1 VVVLYYIKE
10 WNSFFSTYIIMP
22 ITRGY
27 DTILKEAD
35 EYLEKLNDE
44 WERVQYKKRR
54 ATKEEVKELMKKRMD
69 FIVRVMKKVQTSRG
83 QLECLH
89 EVYGNSVER
98 QWGKGQMEKL
108 FSQMDNLMEKISQ
121 F

>member
-1 VVVLYYIKE
+1 
-10 WNSFFSTYIIMP
+10 MP
-22 ITRGY
+22 ITRSY

-44 WERVQYKKRR
+44 WERVQFKKRR

-69 FIVRVMKKVQTSRG
+69 FIVRVMKKVQSSRG
-83 QLECLH
+83 QLVRLDEA
-89 EVYGNSVER
+89 YGNSVER
-98 QWGKGQMEKL
+98 QWGKGQMDRM
-108 FSQMDNLMEKISQ
+108 FSQMDSLMEKISQ

>member
-1 VVVLYYIKE
+1 
-10 WNSFFSTYIIMP
+10 MP

-27 DTILKEAD
+27 DTIMKEAD

-44 WERVQYKKRR
+44 WERVQFKKRR

-69 FIVRVMKKVQTSRG
+69 FIVRVMKKVQSCRG
-83 QLECLH
+83 QLVRLDEA
-89 EVYGNSVER
+89 YGNSVER
-98 QWGKGQMEKL
+98 QWGKGQMDKM
-108 FSQMDNLMEKISQ
+108 FSQMDSLMEKISQ